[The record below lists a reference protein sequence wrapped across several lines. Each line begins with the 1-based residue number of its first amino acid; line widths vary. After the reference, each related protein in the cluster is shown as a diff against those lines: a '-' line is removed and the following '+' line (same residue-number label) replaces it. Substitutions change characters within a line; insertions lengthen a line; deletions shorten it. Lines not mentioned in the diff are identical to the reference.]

1 MGAPF
6 QFNVTCR
13 IMMRWF
19 LLLMLPTVFPS
30 SDLSSQAVGPW
41 TARVGY
47 PDAELMPVAYKGRNQ
62 ERGMFLMYGP
72 GRVDED
78 TVHLYA
84 LSDRGIAD
92 TPMAELKPYRWMHN
106 RLVDLNNNGHPDM
119 VGTSASRGLVTYD
132 VFTELEDTAM
142 YVGGLAPWPEH
153 FERTTG
159 TVVDCDGDGLLD
171 VLWGSSG
178 KVWMT
183 FTNAEHRFSSSL
195 LADMGKIIDGV
206 GGSVLGVGLLDGVP
220 HAFVY
225 MLRQSSTGDT
235 RSWYAL
241 YRFTIPAEKKHL
253 DTLEAIEV
261 DRLEYKGKFFGRYM
275 FESPNKM
282 WQFPLNDFHG
292 PSIRVTSEGIELI
305 TPHKTFATAQGDP
318 ITQTRLLGYDSD
330 IPGNNTRRIPVGQP
344 FLYRRIVPDAM
355 DTNFNIHE
363 VQIHVVTDINS
374 LQSELVGTL
383 TLTRSYRANVGLNRQ
398 GIHSV
403 LVLEDLDGDKRHDY
417 AVCYLAYDP
426 TIGINRIR
434 TDIFYSTDQTITSV
448 DDHHALDDSLA
459 AQFHVAHNVEV
470 IKRSPRSWR
479 LVWPVEFGMPGDHA
493 EIYNAAA
500 RKVAIGT
507 VRSTDTSADRGKV
520 YLELELDTETTGP
533 LWAVI
538 NNYVVRI
545 M

>member
-6 QFNVTCR
+6 LFNVTCR

-84 LSDRGIAD
+84 LSDGGIAD

-292 PSIRVTSEGIELI
+292 PSMRVTSEGIELI

-417 AVCYLAYDP
+417 AVCYLAFDP

-434 TDIFYSTDQTITSV
+434 TDIFYSTDQPITSV
-448 DDHHALDDSLA
+448 DDHHA
-459 AQFHVAHNVEV
+459 VAHNVEV

-479 LVWPVEFGMPGDHA
+479 LVWPVEFGMPGDRA

-500 RKVAIGT
+500 RKVASGT

-545 M
+545 K